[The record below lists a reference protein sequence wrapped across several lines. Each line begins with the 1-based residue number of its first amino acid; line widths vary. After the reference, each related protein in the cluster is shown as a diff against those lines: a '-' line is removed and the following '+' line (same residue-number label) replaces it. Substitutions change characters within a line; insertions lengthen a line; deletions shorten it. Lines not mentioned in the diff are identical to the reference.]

1 MKILALYH
9 NPCALELFD
18 QLKRQSHEVYLCT
31 ERITSEWCTAQSFDL
46 AVSYTYPY
54 LLTGEVIRALHGN
67 VVNLHNAYL
76 PYNRGA
82 DPNLWSILEQ
92 TPRGVTLHYISEK
105 LDGGDII
112 AQSIVPLCP
121 DMTLHCSYY
130 ELDAA
135 AKKLFAEAFLYYDF
149 WPQLRKKQ
157 LGNGT
162 YHSIKDGAFMKD
174 YVQGYEIS
182 AAEFRKRCKAAR
194 IHAGSIDG
202 SGGMK

>member
-9 NPCALELFD
+9 NPCALELFE
-18 QLKRQSHEVYLCT
+18 QLKRQRHEVCLYT
-31 ERITSEWCTAQSFDL
+31 ERIAPEWCAAREFDL

-54 LLTGEVIRALHGN
+54 LLTGEVIESLHGN
-67 VVNLHNAYL
+67 AVNLHNAYL

-82 DPNLWSILEQ
+82 DPNLWSILKQ

-112 AQSIVPLCP
+112 AQSLVPLCP
-121 DMTLHCSYY
+121 DMTLRSSYY

-135 AKKLFAEAFLYYDF
+135 AKKLFAEAFLYYSY

-157 LGNGT
+157 LGAGT
-162 YHSIKDGAFMKD
+162 YHSIKDGAFMKAQVQD
-174 YVQGYEIS
+174 YNIS
-182 AAEFRKRCKAAR
+182 ADEFRKRCKAAL
-194 IHAGSIDG
+194 SPSTSVDD
-202 SGGMK
+202 SGGIK